1 MTEQERQGG
10 WQFPPIPDVD
20 CIKLTGLARNT
31 YYKYKRQIRE
41 DAEMNDWLLCKR
53 SRCKSGQKE
62 HGTFKT
68 RMPCSFFC
76 GLCRLDNHTVQPNLY
91 NGGRKISQ
99 IGEKRMRKFLM
110 VLLSIA
116 FVLNLAI
123 VIGLIGGYGSPRRAL
138 YTITDELMNSAYRF
152 KRGWQFKNSLP
163 WLFIAIFKNSAN
175 QNGIFAICSLRM
187 LLVH

>member
-1 MTEQERQGG
+1 MKEHHIDTETYKKALSGSIAMTGTN
-10 WQFPPIPDVD
+10 VD
-20 CIKLTGLARNT
+20 FILKGINEYLMALAKEKIRIHRNT
-31 YYKYKRQIRE
+31 DIQNE
-41 DAEMNDWLLCKR
+41 NAVFL
-53 SRCKSGQKE
+53 
-62 HGTFKT
+62 
-68 RMPCSFFC
+68 FC
-76 GLCRLDNHTVQPNLY
+76 GLCRMDNHTVQPNLY

-163 WLFIAIFKNSAN
+163 
-175 QNGIFAICSLRM
+175 
-187 LLVH
+187 